1 VSNQKIVSR
10 RANILTAALF
20 LVLGTQVLF
29 QTLGRSFF
37 PFVDYDMFARNAAG
51 SEYTWYFLALQK
63 TDEKSGTAIKINRD
77 LAPLHIRGFVR
88 LMNERSSEGQT
99 EVLTDLADY
108 LRPRMNFPPGTKL
121 VWNKRV
127 IDIPSYREA
136 EASML
141 DRSQGAVPGNYKVR
155 IEKVSESL

>member
-1 VSNQKIVSR
+1 MNNQTTVSR
-10 RANILTAALF
+10 RPNILIAALF

-29 QTLGRSFF
+29 QILGRSFF

-63 TDEKSGTAIKINRD
+63 SDETNGTAIKINRD
-77 LAPLHIRGFVR
+77 LAPMHIRGFVR
-88 LMNERSSEGQT
+88 LMNERSPEGQT
-99 EVLTDLADY
+99 EILTDLADY
-108 LRPRMNFPPGTKL
+108 LRPRLNFPPDTKL

-127 IDIPSYREA
+127 IDIPSYRAA

-141 DRSQGAVPGNYKVR
+141 DRSQGAIPGNYKVR